1 MSFGNA
7 SRSTKPAPVKIMPL
21 SASLLAERLWDGTSK
36 VDNARTLCVVPL
48 VNVSTVRRKSAAALD
63 LRLGRWFR
71 TMRQTKV
78 TEIQV
83 GDSRSEEGISKEHY
97 IRFDD
102 YFVLHPGE
110 FVIGITLEWLKFPFD
125 LSGYVTGKSS
135 WGRRG
140 LIIETAAGIHPGFTG
155 CLTLELANV
164 GAAPIKLNP
173 GMEICQIFLHPVE
186 NSERASSTQFVGY
199 RKPGLGHVVMD
210 ATLSALSTKYFD

>member
-1 MSFGNA
+1 
-7 SRSTKPAPVKIMPL
+7 MPL
-21 SASLLAERLWDGTSK
+21 NATELVSRLWDGVSSIK
-36 VDNARTLCVVPL
+36 DDSTLCVVPL
-48 VNVSTVRRKSAAALD
+48 LNTASLLEKHAAALD

-71 TMRQTKV
+71 TMRQSKV

-83 GDSRSEEGISKEHY
+83 GDSRNEESVSKEHY
-97 IRFDD
+97 VRFND

-110 FVIGITLEWLKFPFD
+110 FVIGITLEWLKLPFD

-173 GMEICQIFLHPVE
+173 GMQICQIFIHRVK
-186 NSERASSTQFVGY
+186 NDGRASTTQFVGY
-199 RKPGLGHVVMD
+199 RKPSLGHVSKD
-210 ATLSALSTKYFD
+210 KILDGLSKKYFD

>member
-1 MSFGNA
+1 
-7 SRSTKPAPVKIMPL
+7 MPL
-21 SASLLAERLWDGTSK
+21 SADELISRLWDGNK
-36 VDNARTLCVVPL
+36 RIDDNFSLCIVPPL
-48 VNVSTVRRKSAAALD
+48 VIDEIQNKNAAALD

-78 TEIQV
+78 TEIEV
-83 GDSRSEEGISKEHY
+83 GDSRNEESISREHY
-97 IRFDD
+97 VRFND

-110 FVIGITLEWLKFPFD
+110 FVIGITLEWIKLPFD

-164 GAAPIKLNP
+164 GVAPIKLNP
-173 GMEICQIFLHPVE
+173 GMQICQVFFHNVK
-186 NSERASSTQFVGY
+186 NDGRGSTTQFVGF
-199 RKPGLGHVVMD
+199 RKPNLGHIRKD
-210 ATLSALSTKYFD
+210 AILSGLSDKYFD

>member
-1 MSFGNA
+1 
-7 SRSTKPAPVKIMPL
+7 MPL
-21 SASLLAERLWDGTSK
+21 SAEVLAGRLWDGISLID
-36 VDNARTLCVVPL
+36 VNRTLCIVPL
-48 VNVSTVRRKSAAALD
+48 QSAEDVRKRSAAAID

-83 GDSRSEEGISKEHY
+83 GDSRNEEGISKEHY
-97 IRFDD
+97 VRFNDF
-102 YFVLHPGE
+102 FVLHPGE
-110 FVIGITLEWLKFPFD
+110 FVIGITLEWLKLPCD

-164 GAAPIKLNP
+164 GAAPIKLSP
-173 GMEICQIFLHPVE
+173 GMQVCQIFLHSVA
-186 NSERASSTQFVGY
+186 NNQRASATQFVGY
-199 RKPGLGHVVMD
+199 RKPSLGQVAKD
-210 ATLSALSTKYFD
+210 STLSALSQEYFAKTS

>member
-1 MSFGNA
+1 
-7 SRSTKPAPVKIMPL
+7 MPL
-21 SASLLAERLWDGTSK
+21 SANLLTRRLWDGVS
-36 VDNARTLCVVPL
+36 VIDRAHSLCVVPL
-48 VNVSTVRRKSAAALD
+48 VDVVNLEMKNAAALD

-78 TEIQV
+78 TAIHV
-83 GDSRSEEGISKEHY
+83 GDNRSEEGISKEHY

-110 FVIGITLEWLKFPFD
+110 FVIGITLEWLKFPVD

-164 GAAPIKLNP
+164 GAAPIQLNP
-173 GMEICQIFLHPVE
+173 GMQICQIFLHKVE
-186 NSERASSTQFVGY
+186 NSSRASSTQFIGF
-199 RKPGLGHVVMD
+199 RKPNLGQVTTD
-210 ATLSALSTKYFD
+210 KTFSALSKEYFDFPTPEKE

>member
-1 MSFGNA
+1 
-7 SRSTKPAPVKIMPL
+7 MPL
-21 SASLLAERLWDGTSK
+21 SADLLADRLWDGSGAI
-36 VDNARTLCVVPL
+36 DSGHTLCVVPL
-48 VNVSTVRRKSAAALD
+48 QKAEDVKKRNAAALD

-83 GDSRSEEGISKEHY
+83 GDSRNEEGISKEHY
-97 IRFDD
+97 VRFNDF
-102 YFVLHPGE
+102 FVLHPGE
-110 FVIGITLEWLKFPFD
+110 FVIGITLEWLKLPFD

-164 GAAPIKLNP
+164 GAAPIKLSP
-173 GMEICQIFLHPVE
+173 GMQICQIFLHPVQNNE
-186 NSERASSTQFVGY
+186 HASSTQFVGY
-199 RKPGLGHVVMD
+199 RKPGLGHVAKD
-210 ATLSALSTKYFD
+210 STLSALSQEFFSKTSAKK

>member
-1 MSFGNA
+1 
-7 SRSTKPAPVKIMPL
+7 
-21 SASLLAERLWDGTSK
+21 
-36 VDNARTLCVVPL
+36 
-48 VNVSTVRRKSAAALD
+48 
-63 LRLGRWFR
+63 
-71 TMRQTKV
+71 MRQTKV

-83 GDSRSEEGISKEHY
+83 GDIRSEEGISKEHY

-173 GMEICQIFLHPVE
+173 GMQICQIFLHPVE
-186 NSERASSTQFVGY
+186 NNKRASSTQFVGY
-199 RKPGLGHVVMD
+199 RKPSLGHVASD
-210 ATLSALSTKYFD
+210 AISIALSKEYFD

>member
-1 MSFGNA
+1 
-7 SRSTKPAPVKIMPL
+7 MPL
-21 SASLLAERLWDGTSK
+21 SANQLIDRLWDGNSDIK
-36 VDNARTLCVVPL
+36 DSYHLCIVPL
-48 VNVSTVRRKSAAALD
+48 LNPLEVKRKNAAALD

-83 GDSRSEEGISKEHY
+83 DDHRNEEGISKEHY
-97 IRFDD
+97 VRFND

-173 GMEICQIFLHPVE
+173 GMHICQIFLHPVE
-186 NSERASSTQFVGY
+186 KSERASATQFVGF
-199 RKPGLGHVVMD
+199 RKPGLGRVSADKV
-210 ATLSALSTKYFD
+210 LRALSQQYFD

>member
-1 MSFGNA
+1 
-7 SRSTKPAPVKIMPL
+7 MPL
-21 SASLLAERLWDGTSK
+21 SADLLAERLWDGTSV
-36 VDNARTLCVVPL
+36 VDNQRALCVVPL
-48 VNVSTVRRKSAAALD
+48 VNVSDVRRKSAAALD

-125 LSGYVTGKSS
+125 LSGHVTGKSS

-173 GMEICQIFLHPVE
+173 GMQICQIFLHPVE
-186 NSERASSTQFVGY
+186 SSQRACSTQFVGY
-199 RKPGLGHVVMD
+199 RKPGLGHVATD
-210 ATLSALSTKYFD
+210 ATLNALSREYFA

>member
-1 MSFGNA
+1 
-7 SRSTKPAPVKIMPL
+7 MPL
-21 SASLLAERLWDGTSK
+21 SSSQIVGRLWDGSAEI
-36 VDNARTLCVVPL
+36 DDGHTLCVVPL
-48 VNVSTVRRKSAAALD
+48 ISVSDLEKKGAAALD

-78 TEIQV
+78 TEIPV
-83 GDSRSEEGISKEHY
+83 GDIRSEERISKEHY

-102 YFVLHPGE
+102 HFVLHPGE

-173 GMEICQIFLHPVE
+173 GMQICQIFFHSVE
-186 NSERASSTQFVGY
+186 SAERPTATQFVGY
-199 RKPGLGHVVMD
+199 RKPGLGKVSAD
-210 ATLSALSTKYFD
+210 LTLNALSQEYFEDRS